1 MAPFLFLGDRSIPAY
16 SMTPYQQSSISGRV
30 ARTRAAL
37 IHLLGSVLVVGM
49 LSLVMVG
56 IWYPTP
62 YWKSSGGLNLLAL
75 MAGVDVVM
83 GPLVT
88 LVIFNIRKPIKE
100 LRTDILLVVLL
111 QLSAMG
117 YGLWSAYQARPLFNV
132 FEYRLFRVVH
142 AADIPET
149 LPGGAPAVGVVGM
162 PGVFDRPKLLTLRD
176 FQNDQEQIE
185 ATAMALEGLSLA
197 SRPDFWRPYEDAQVA
212 VRAAAKPIRELVDS
226 GQVDADT
233 VSALTHDT
241 SQSVDAFGYLP
252 MVDRVGDWVVV
263 VDLQTSQ
270 PVAYW
275 ELRGSEQGH

>member
-1 MAPFLFLGDRSIPAY
+1 MPPTMTTAHTNPAH
-16 SMTPYQQSSISGRV
+16 V
-30 ARTRAAL
+30 RAARIKAAL
-37 IHLLGSVLVVGM
+37 FHLLGSVLVVG
-49 LSLVMVG
+49 LLAALAVVV
-56 IWYPTP
+56 WYPFP
-62 YWKSSGGLNLLAL
+62 YWKSSGGINLLAL
-75 MAGVDVVM
+75 IAGVDVVL

-100 LRTDILLVVLL
+100 LRMDVLLVVLV

-197 SRPDFWRPYEDAQVA
+197 ARPDFWRPYGQAQAAIRV
-212 VRAAAKPIRELVDS
+212 AAKPLLELVET
-226 GQVDADT
+226 GEVDAST
-233 VSALTHDT
+233 VSAWT
-241 SQSVDAFGYLP
+241 QEAGKPADAFGYVP
-252 MVDRVGDWVVV
+252 MIDRVGDWVVV
-263 VDLQTSQ
+263 VDLQTSW

-275 ELRGSEQGH
+275 ELREAQQKQ

>member
-1 MAPFLFLGDRSIPAY
+1 MPPTMTTAHTNPAH
-16 SMTPYQQSSISGRV
+16 V
-30 ARTRAAL
+30 RAARIKAAL
-37 IHLLGSVLVVGM
+37 FHLLGSVLVVG
-49 LSLVMVG
+49 LLAALAVVV
-56 IWYPTP
+56 WYPFP
-62 YWKSSGGLNLLAL
+62 YWKSSGGINLLAL
-75 MAGVDVVM
+75 IAGVDVVL

-100 LRTDILLVVLL
+100 LRMDVLLVVLV

-149 LPGGAPAVGVVGM
+149 LPGGAPAVGVGGM

-197 SRPDFWRPYEDAQVA
+197 SRPDFWRSYEDAQVA

-226 GQVDADT
+226 GQVDADR
-233 VSALTHDT
+233 VSALTQDT
-241 SQSVDAFGYLP
+241 GQSVDAFGYLP

-270 PVAYW
+270 PAAYW

>member
-1 MAPFLFLGDRSIPAY
+1 MTQPHTIQRS
-16 SMTPYQQSSISGRV
+16 
-30 ARTRAAL
+30 TRAARIQAAL
-37 IHLLGSVLVVGM
+37 LHLLGSVLVVG
-49 LSLVMVG
+49 LLAALVVVF
-56 IWYPTP
+56 WYPFP
-62 YWKSSGGLNLLAL
+62 YWKSSGGINLLAL
-75 MAGVDVVM
+75 IAGVDVVL

-88 LVIFNIRKPIKE
+88 LVIFNIRKPRKE

-117 YGLWSAYQARPLFNV
+117 YGLWSAYQARPVFNV

-142 AADIPET
+142 AADIPDA
-149 LPGGAPAVGVVGM
+149 LPGGEPAVGVVGM
-162 PGVFDRPKLLTLRD
+162 PGVFDRPALLSLRD
-176 FQNDQEQIE
+176 FQDNREQIE
-185 ATAMALEGLSLA
+185 ATAAALEGLSLSA
-197 SRPDFWRPYEDAQVA
+197 RPDFWQPYGQAQPA
-212 VRAAAKPIRELVDS
+212 VRAAAKPLRELVDS

-241 SQSVDAFGYLP
+241 GQSVDAFGYLP